1 MSGDGAGASPAG
13 PAFDALGD
21 PVRRRIM
28 ELLGEG
34 ERPAGA
40 VAEALGAPTAS
51 SGRAGGPISQPAV
64 SQHLKV
70 LREAG
75 LVTVRAEGTRRI
87 YGVDEAGLAA
97 VRAWLE
103 RFADAFAGPLD
114 ALETELARGKRE
126 RRLAERP
133 GRSRSD
139 RRGVA

>member
-1 MSGDGAGASPAG
+1 VTETGASAEA
-13 PAFDALGD
+13 AFDALGD

-40 VAEALGAPTAS
+40 VAEILQAHF
-51 SGRAGGPISQPAV
+51 RISQPAV

-75 LVTVRAEGTRRI
+75 LVTARAEGTRRI
-87 YGVDEAGLAA
+87 YGVDDDGLAA
-97 VRAWLE
+97 VRLWLE
-103 RFADAFAGPLD
+103 RFADGFSGPLD

-126 RRLAERP
+126 RRLADRP
-133 GRSRSD
+133 AKT
-139 RRGVA
+139 RRRDVA

>member
-1 MSGDGAGASPAG
+1 VSADA
-13 PAFDALGD
+13 AFDALGD

-28 ELLGEG
+28 ELLAEG

-40 VAEALGAPTAS
+40 VAGALGERLAAE
-51 SGRAGGPISQPAV
+51 GRGAISQPAV

-75 LVTVRAEGTRRI
+75 LVTVRAEGTRRV
-87 YGVDEAGLAA
+87 YGVDEAGLGA

-103 RFADAFAGPLD
+103 RFADGFAGPLD
-114 ALETELARGKRE
+114 ALETELARGRRE

-133 GRSRSD
+133 AQARKGTG
-139 RRGVA
+139 RRGAA

>member
-1 MSGDGAGASPAG
+1 
-13 PAFDALGD
+13 
-21 PVRRRIM
+21 M

-40 VAEALGAPTAS
+40 IVGALNGLLSGGRGA
-51 SGRAGGPISQPAV
+51 ISQPAV

-87 YGVDEAGLAA
+87 YGVDDAGLDR

-103 RFADAFAGPLD
+103 RFADGFAGPLD

-126 RRLAERP
+126 RRLQAQAETR
-133 GRSRSD
+133 R
-139 RRGVA
+139 RRGAA

>member
-1 MSGDGAGASPAG
+1 VTETGASAEA
-13 PAFDALGD
+13 AFDALGD

-40 VAEALGAPTAS
+40 VAEILQAHF
-51 SGRAGGPISQPAV
+51 RISQPAV

-75 LVTVRAEGTRRI
+75 LVTVRAEGTRRF
-87 YGVDEAGLAA
+87 YGVDDDGLAA
-97 VRAWLE
+97 VRLWLE
-103 RFADAFAGPLD
+103 RFADGFAGPLD

-126 RRLAERP
+126 RRLADRP
-133 GRSRSD
+133 AKT
-139 RRGVA
+139 RRRDVA